1 MKKTSLILLLF
12 LLLAFIGN
20 AQVSLDNDI
29 VGTWQVVGGEIQTP
43 KAPIGQKN
51 QIEAYKQMF
60 MHSTFVFKADYNFN
74 LDIEI
79 DELKIQNGHWKY
91 NAASNSYQIQQWA
104 DKDKNNSFLMEI
116 VVKKEN
122 DKVYFI
128 LPTDELLPEKF
139 KFAFLVKKI

>member
-1 MKKTSLILLLF
+1 MKKTSLILVFFLF
-12 LLLAFIGN
+12 LAFTSS
-20 AQVSLDNDI
+20 AQISLGNDI
-29 VGTWQVVGGEIQTP
+29 IGSWQVVGGEIQTP
-43 KAPIGQKN
+43 KASKIN

-60 MHSTFVFKADYNFN
+60 LHSTFVFKTDYNFN

-116 VVKKEN
+116 VVKKEGDN
-122 DKVYFI
+122 VYFI
-128 LPTDELLPEKF
+128 LPTDELPPAKF